1 MNKQEDSQSDTD
13 TRKASSNPQPSP
25 QPGPSNAQKQP
36 PASGTSTASKVSE
49 ETQPLPFGDA
59 SKYVEVSEIGT
70 GAYGKVFKARDQSSD
85 SFVAMKKVRIAM
97 TEDGVPANVL
107 REISLLRH
115 LGKYNHPN
123 IVRLLDICPG
133 PKYDKVMELYLIFE
147 HVDQDLEKFLKN
159 CPPPGLP
166 PNKVKDLM
174 WQLLCGVDY
183 LHSHRIVHRDIKPQ
197 NTLVTNNGTVK
208 IADFGLARIY
218 DFNTLLT
225 STVVTLWYRA
235 PEVLLGTTYA
245 TPVDIWSCGCILA
258 ELVTRKP
265 LFPGHNESDQLSRIL
280 AVLGTPAEEDWPS
293 DTDVMR
299 ENFAHH
305 RPRDLGELV
314 PEIETEALDLLQ
326 KMLHFDPKQR
336 ITARQALA
344 HPYFSDQG
352 PEPLSSPS
360 MSLSSSRSRSR
371 TSMSTTI
378 SSPESSMNMSHDT
391 SVSTDSSFCS
401 DK

>member
-1 MNKQEDSQSDTD
+1 M
-13 TRKASSNPQPSP
+13 
-25 QPGPSNAQKQP
+25 
-36 PASGTSTASKVSE
+36 
-49 ETQPLPFGDA
+49 
-59 SKYVEVSEIGT
+59 
-70 GAYGKVFKARDQSSD
+70 
-85 SFVAMKKVRIAM
+85 
-97 TEDGVPANVL
+97 
-107 REISLLRH
+107 
-115 LGKYNHPN
+115 
-123 IVRLLDICPG
+123 
-133 PKYDKVMELYLIFE
+133 
-147 HVDQDLEKFLKN
+147 
-159 CPPPGLP
+159 
-166 PNKVKDLM
+166 
-174 WQLLCGVDY
+174 
-183 LHSHRIVHRDIKPQ
+183 
-197 NTLVTNNGTVK
+197 
-208 IADFGLARIY
+208 
-218 DFNTLLT
+218 
-225 STVVTLWYRA
+225 TLWYRA

-326 KMLHFDPKQR
+326 VSFTHCQHCQGKWFMISLLQKMLHFDPKQR

>member
-1 MNKQEDSQSDTD
+1 MKKQEATVSEK
-13 TRKASSNPQPSP
+13 RKNKDLTSEPQPSTSKTTEP
-25 QPGPSNAQKQP
+25 TPE
-36 PASGTSTASKVSE
+36 TSTSTSSTSASAG
-49 ETQPLPFGDA
+49 PIDFGDA
-59 SKYVEVSEIGT
+59 SQYVEVSPIGT
-70 GAYGKVFKARDQSSD
+70 GAYGTVYKARDTRLD

-133 PKYDKVMELYLIFE
+133 PKYEKVMELYLIFE

-159 CPPPGLP
+159 CPSPGLSP
-166 PNKVKDLM
+166 EKVKDLM

-258 ELVTRKP
+258 ELISRKP
-265 LFPGHNESDQLSRIL
+265 LFPGMNESDQLSRIFGI
-280 AVLGTPAEEDWPS
+280 LGTPGDQEWPS
-293 DTDVMR
+293 DTDVLR
-299 ENFAHH
+299 ENFANH
-305 RPRDLGELV
+305 RARDFQEIL
-314 PEIETEALDLLQ
+314 PEIEPEAKDLLQ
-326 KMLHFDPKQR
+326 KMLHFDPKKR
-336 ITARQALA
+336 ITASQALA
-344 HPYFSDQG
+344 HPYFADQG
-352 PEPLSSPS
+352 PEPLSSPP
-360 MSLSSSRSRSR
+360 LSRSRSSMSSLSTTR
-371 TSMSTTI
+371 TSDI
-378 SSPESSMNMSHDT
+378 SNISDSSMNISHDT
-391 SVSTDSSFCS
+391 SVSDSSFS
-401 DK
+401 DKS

>member
-1 MNKQEDSQSDTD
+1 M
-13 TRKASSNPQPSP
+13 
-25 QPGPSNAQKQP
+25 
-36 PASGTSTASKVSE
+36 
-49 ETQPLPFGDA
+49 
-59 SKYVEVSEIGT
+59 
-70 GAYGKVFKARDQSSD
+70 
-85 SFVAMKKVRIAM
+85 
-97 TEDGVPANVL
+97 
-107 REISLLRH
+107 
-115 LGKYNHPN
+115 
-123 IVRLLDICPG
+123 
-133 PKYDKVMELYLIFE
+133 
-147 HVDQDLEKFLKN
+147 
-159 CPPPGLP
+159 
-166 PNKVKDLM
+166 
-174 WQLLCGVDY
+174 
-183 LHSHRIVHRDIKPQ
+183 
-197 NTLVTNNGTVK
+197 
-208 IADFGLARIY
+208 
-218 DFNTLLT
+218 
-225 STVVTLWYRA
+225 
-235 PEVLLGTTYA
+235 LLGTTYA

-280 AVLGTPAEEDWPS
+280 AVLGTPNEEDWPS

-326 KMLHFDPKQR
+326 VSSDQTFHGFMICFLQKMLHFDPKQR

-360 MSLSSSRSRSR
+360 LSLSSSRSRSR

>member
-1 MNKQEDSQSDTD
+1 
-13 TRKASSNPQPSP
+13 
-25 QPGPSNAQKQP
+25 
-36 PASGTSTASKVSE
+36 
-49 ETQPLPFGDA
+49 
-59 SKYVEVSEIGT
+59 
-70 GAYGKVFKARDQSSD
+70 
-85 SFVAMKKVRIAM
+85 MKKVRIAM

-166 PNKVKDLM
+166 PGKVKDLM

-225 STVVTLWYRA
+225 STVGGSKYSPLPTDRPL
-235 PEVLLGTTYA
+235 
-245 TPVDIWSCGCILA
+245 
-258 ELVTRKP
+258 TR
-265 LFPGHNESDQLSRIL
+265 
-280 AVLGTPAEEDWPS
+280 W
-293 DTDVMR
+293 
-299 ENFAHH
+299 
-305 RPRDLGELV
+305 
-314 PEIETEALDLLQ
+314 
-326 KMLHFDPKQR
+326 
-336 ITARQALA
+336 
-344 HPYFSDQG
+344 
-352 PEPLSSPS
+352 
-360 MSLSSSRSRSR
+360 
-371 TSMSTTI
+371 
-378 SSPESSMNMSHDT
+378 
-391 SVSTDSSFCS
+391 
-401 DK
+401 